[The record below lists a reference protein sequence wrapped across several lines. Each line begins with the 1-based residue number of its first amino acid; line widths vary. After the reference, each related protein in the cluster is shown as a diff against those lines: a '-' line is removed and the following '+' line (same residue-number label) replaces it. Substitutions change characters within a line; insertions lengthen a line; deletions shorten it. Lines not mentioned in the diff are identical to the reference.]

1 MNLPLACQLIKED
14 LMVQPPKNICFYD
27 GCFITKYIFFL
38 LNAVKPGGIAVMRV
52 LTNSTVE
59 EHITIAE
66 GCFIKRLGH
75 SLLGKELLEPFLI
88 ESAVEYPSQQIGVFI
103 RNDLVRCLEEII
115 ADYSKEFGH
124 TYFIPLKFK
133 IFCKPV
139 DEALA
144 KGVDVADQH

>member
-1 MNLPLACQLIKED
+1 
-14 LMVQPPKNICFYD
+14 MVVASSQNIY
-27 GCFITKYIFFL
+27 FL

-59 EHITIAE
+59 EHLTIAE
-66 GCFIKRLGH
+66 GCFIKRLVH

-103 RNDLVRCLEEII
+103 RNALIRCLVFVTEEIV
-115 ADYSKEFGH
+115 ANYSKEFAD
-124 TYFIPLKFK
+124 TYFISFKFK

-139 DEALA
+139 DEAFA